1 MLSPVNAI
9 FLYEYNEY
17 LASSQY
23 WICSYAFPA
32 VYGLI
37 LIVTDPHDKIYKSI
51 YNSYQIICLPS
62 EGLGI

>member
-51 YNSYQIICLPS
+51 YNS
-62 EGLGI
+62 